1 MTDRDRLRTLCQ
13 AIYGEDW
20 ISPFARTMGI
30 ALRTAQRWAAGTY
43 PVPSW
48 VWGSPE
54 LAKATSEAYS
64 VLLARLAVLV
74 ENGAKTTG

>member
-30 ALRTAQRWAAGTY
+30 ALRTAQRWASGTY

-48 VWGSPE
+48 VWDSPE
-54 LAKATSEAYS
+54 LAKATSEAHTE
-64 VLLARLAVLV
+64 LQRRIAILV
-74 ENGAKTTG
+74 GE